1 MPLGAG
7 FQVLETQAR
16 PSVILFLL
24 PDDVAVKLLA
34 LSSAPCLSACH
45 HVSCHDN
52 HRLTLPNYKPVPIR
66 VAVVMVSL
74 HSNRN
79 PNYKISPHPTL
90 YGWALELGPGIVG
103 KCLVCTLSPWNFVFL
118 YVSRPMPSGSL
129 MS

>member
-45 HVSCHDN
+45 HVSCHED
-52 HRLTLPNYKPVPIR
+52 
-66 VAVVMVSL
+66 S
-74 HSNRN
+74 
-79 PNYKISPHPTL
+79 
-90 YGWALELGPGIVG
+90 ALNVNCKLASVKQFP
-103 KCLVCTLSPWNFVFL
+103 L
-118 YVSRPMPSGSL
+118 
-129 MS
+129 